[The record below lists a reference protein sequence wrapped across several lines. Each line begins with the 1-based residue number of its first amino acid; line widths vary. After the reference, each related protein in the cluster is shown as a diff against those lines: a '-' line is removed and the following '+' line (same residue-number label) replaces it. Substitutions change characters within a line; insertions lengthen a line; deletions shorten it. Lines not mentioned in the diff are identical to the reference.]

1 MINLSVKRGR
11 FSVKVENMSR
21 KRCPECGS
29 SSIFRRT
36 RNYSNKTKYR
46 CQKCKLNF
54 DVPVIIPK
62 NSPVFKAWI
71 NREEKMITKQE
82 LIEELKE
89 KEAHVI
95 KKELQERLL
104 KKWENDGK
112 PLECGC
118 GKELQD
124 ISEEYKQIQN
134 NLFETPCGK
143 KRKLKIPARYD
154 AVQILK
160 QLMPWIAW
168 DENIK
173 SKIEIF

>member
-1 MINLSVKRGR
+1 
-11 FSVKVENMSR
+11 
-21 KRCPECGS
+21 
-29 SSIFRRT
+29 
-36 RNYSNKTKYR
+36 
-46 CQKCKLNF
+46 
-54 DVPVIIPK
+54 
-62 NSPVFKAWI
+62 
-71 NREEKMITKQE
+71 MITKQE